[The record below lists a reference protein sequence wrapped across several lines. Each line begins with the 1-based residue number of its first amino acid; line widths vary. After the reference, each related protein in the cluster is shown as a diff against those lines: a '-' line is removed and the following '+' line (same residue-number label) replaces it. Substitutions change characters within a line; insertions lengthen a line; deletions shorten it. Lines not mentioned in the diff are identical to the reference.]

1 VSWIREL
8 RAWCSGGQRAD
19 SPADG
24 QQIDDELMFH
34 LRLLVDDNL
43 ARGMPPDSA
52 WQEAQRRFGSLRR
65 YAEACRNSAPGSIV
79 FRLAPAAALFMV
91 GVFCGS
97 WLLTT
102 GRQPP
107 RTIAPHDLTGRV
119 VDRDGK
125 PLADVTLLVI
135 LKTWPGGQY
144 SQEPFTARS
153 DSAGQFRLPELIPA
167 EGQFAVQVAA
177 VRSGYALASSYRLLK
192 GPGPHSFEPVT
203 LALGE
208 ASPVTLVVQDAS
220 GRSVARAR
228 VVPASRR
235 SPDGERHLVY
245 FEGSEPIQAVA
256 DAAGR
261 VNLDCFALGDQ
272 AEVLIQLPGKQ
283 WEPHEIRIPKNA
295 MTITVSAQSTAD
307 EDEDPVSSTAE
318 SSS

>member
-8 RAWCSGGQRAD
+8 RAWCGGGQRTD
-19 SPADG
+19 SPVNS
-24 QQIDDELMFH
+24 QEIDEELMFH
-34 LRLLVDDNL
+34 LRLLIDDNL
-43 ARGMPPDSA
+43 ARGMPPDNA

-65 YAEACRNSAPGSIV
+65 YAEACRNSARGGIV
-79 FRLAPAAALFMV
+79 SWLAPAAALFLA

-97 WLLTT
+97 WLLMT
-102 GRQPP
+102 GQQHPP
-107 RTIAPHDLTGRV
+107 TVAPHDLTGRV
-119 VDRDGK
+119 VDRRGN
-125 PLADVTLLVI
+125 PLADATLLVI
-135 LKTWPGGQY
+135 LKTWPGGRYQ
-144 SQEPFTARS
+144 QEPFTATS
-153 DSAGQFRLPELIPA
+153 NSAGQFRLPELIPA

-177 VRSGYALASSYRLLK
+177 VRSGYALASSYRLLP

-208 ASPVTLVVQDAS
+208 ASPVTLVVQDSS

-245 FEGSEPIQAVA
+245 LQGSEPIQAVA

-261 VNLDCFALGDQ
+261 VSLDCFALGDQ
-272 AEVLIQLPGKQ
+272 AEVFIQLPGKE

-307 EDEDPVSSTAE
+307 EDEEPVSPTAE